1 MMTLVMIA
9 ETANEIKLFCE
20 GVATVVGI
28 YGIYHGSKKV
38 KKRKKK

>member
-1 MMTLVMIA
+1 MMTLLILA
-9 ETANEIKLFCE
+9 ETATEIKLFCE

-28 YGIYHGSKKV
+28 YGIYHGSKAV